1 MQNFAWLIH
10 QPDKIPNRHNISEG
24 LAQVVAG
31 LLVDE
36 EVAGVEENLE
46 RGAAGLVLPPR
57 AQDARCQTVVLV
69 HDPVTGVYHPDYKQ
83 FCYLRTMP

>member
-1 MQNFAWLIH
+1 MTH
-10 QPDKIPNRHNISEG
+10 QPDEIPNRHDISEG

-36 EVAGVEENLE
+36 EVAAVEENLE
-46 RGAAGLVLPPR
+46 RGAAGLVLLPR

-69 HDPVTGVYHPDYKQ
+69 HNPGEGVGDQESDEDVLLH
-83 FCYLRTMP
+83 T

>member
-1 MQNFAWLIH
+1 MTH
-10 QPDKIPNRHNISEG
+10 QPDKIANRHNISEG

-36 EVAGVEENLE
+36 EVAGVKENLE

-69 HDPVTGVYHPDYKQ
+69 HDPVTGVYHPDCKQ
-83 FCYLRTMP
+83 LCNT